1 MVSDIFLVLLA
12 FLICRERNRK
22 RKRKRG
28 VWSVLG
34 GIVLDFVGKGEE
46 LCVA

>member
-1 MVSDIFLVLLA
+1 MVSDIFLVSLA
-12 FLICRERNRK
+12 FLICRERK